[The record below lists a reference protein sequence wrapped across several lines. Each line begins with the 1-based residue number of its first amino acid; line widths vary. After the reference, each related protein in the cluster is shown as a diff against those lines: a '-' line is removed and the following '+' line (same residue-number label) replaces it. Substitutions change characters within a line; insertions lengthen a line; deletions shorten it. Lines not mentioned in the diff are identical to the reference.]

1 KDRSAQ
7 RSPAPVSTTWHRVR
21 SASLHQQQRSG
32 IMNALFRFVNNIF
45 VLSLK
50 KLLTLQPLVS
60 AAALVRKREA
70 E

>member
-1 KDRSAQ
+1 
-7 RSPAPVSTTWHRVR
+7 
-21 SASLHQQQRSG
+21 
-32 IMNALFRFVNNIF
+32 MNALFRFVNNIF